1 MSFYSK
7 AKFLLAGLIRKLWR
21 IKIVGKENEL
31 PNKGYLICSNHM
43 SMLDPVV
50 IGAAIKHNP
59 KYMAKAELMRVPL
72 LKSLLKALGAFSVDR
87 GGSDVAAIKK
97 TINMLKAGET
107 VVMFPQGTR
116 HKGVDPKTTPV
127 KFGCSMIAQKAEI
140 GVLPVFIKVKNHR
153 VKIFRKTVIIIGKEI
168 THDELM
174 KISNGGEDH
183 KKAAEYIFSKIIE
196 LEGTV

>member
-7 AKFLLAGLIRKLWR
+7 AKFMLAGLIRKLWR
-21 IKIVGKENEL
+21 IKVVGKENEQE
-31 PNKGYLICSNHM
+31 NKTYLICSNHM
-43 SMLDPVV
+43 SMLVPVV

-59 KYMAKAELMRVPL
+59 RYMAKAEIMRVPV

-97 TINMLKAGET
+97 TINMLKDGES

-116 HKGVDPKTTPV
+116 HKGVDPKTTSV
-127 KFGCSMIAQKAEI
+127 KFGCSMIAQKAEV

-153 VKIFRKTVIIIGKEI
+153 VKIFRKTLVIIGKEI
-168 THDELM
+168 TYDEL
-174 KISNGGEDH
+174 KAVSNGGEDH
-183 KKAAEYIFSKIIE
+183 KSAAEYVFSKITE

>member
-21 IKIVGKENEL
+21 IKVVGKENEIA
-31 PNKGYLICSNHM
+31 NKNYLICANHI

-59 KYMAKAELMRVPL
+59 RYMAKAEIMRVPV
-72 LKSLLKALGAFSVDR
+72 LKSLLKALGAFSLDR

-97 TINMLKAGET
+97 TINMLKDGES

-116 HKGVDPKTTPV
+116 HKGVDPKTTAV
-127 KFGCSMIAQKAEI
+127 KFGCSMIAQKAEV

-153 VKIFRKTVIIIGKEI
+153 VRIFRKTVVIIGKEI
-168 THDELM
+168 TYDEL
-174 KISNGGEDH
+174 KAVSKGGEDH
-183 KKAAEYIFSKIIE
+183 KSAAEYIFSRITE
-196 LEGTV
+196 LEATV

>member
-21 IKIVGKENEL
+21 IKVVGKENEIASK
-31 PNKGYLICSNHM
+31 NYLICANHM

-59 KYMAKAELMRVPL
+59 RYMAKAEVMRVPV
-72 LKSLLKALGAFSVDR
+72 LKSLLKALGAFSLDR

-97 TINMLKAGET
+97 TINMLKDGES

-127 KFGCSMIAQKAEI
+127 KFGCSMIAQKAEV
-140 GVLPVFIKVKNHR
+140 GVRPVFIKVKNHR
-153 VKIFRKTVIIIGKEI
+153 VKIFRKTVVIIGEEI
-168 THDELM
+168 TYDKLREV
-174 KISNGGEDH
+174 SNGGEDH
-183 KKAAEYIFSKIIE
+183 KAAAEYIFSKITE
-196 LEGTV
+196 LEATV

>member
-7 AKFLLAGLIRKLWR
+7 AKFMLAGLIRKLWR
-21 IKIVGKENEL
+21 IKVVGKENEL
-31 PNKGYLICSNHM
+31 ENKAYLICSNHM

-59 KYMAKAELMRVPL
+59 KYMAKAEVMRVPV
-72 LKSLLKALGAFSVDR
+72 LKGLLKALGAFSVDR

-97 TINMLKAGET
+97 TINLLKDGES

-116 HKGVDPKTTPV
+116 HKGVDPKTTSV
-127 KFGCSMIAQKAEI
+127 KFGCSMIAQRAEV

-153 VKIFRKTVIIIGKEI
+153 VKIFRKTVVIIGKEI
-168 THDELM
+168 TFDELNAV
-174 KISNGGEDH
+174 SNGGEDH
-183 KKAAEYIFSKIIE
+183 KSAAEYIFSKITE
-196 LEGTV
+196 LGDTV

>member
-21 IKIVGKENEL
+21 IKVVGGGNEL
-31 PNKGYLICSNHM
+31 QNKNYLICANHM

-59 KYMAKAELMRVPL
+59 RYMAKAEVMRVPV
-72 LKSLLKALGAFSVDR
+72 LKSLLKALGAFSLDR

-97 TINMLKAGET
+97 TINMLRDGES

-116 HKGVDPKTTPV
+116 HKGVDPKTTSV
-127 KFGCSMIAQKAEI
+127 KFGCSMIAQKAEV

-153 VKIFRKTVIIIGKEI
+153 VRIFRKTVVIIGKEI
-168 THDELM
+168 TCDEL
-174 KISNGGEDH
+174 KAVSNGGENH
-183 KKAAEYIFSKIIE
+183 KSTAEYIFSKITE
-196 LEGTV
+196 LETTV

>member
-21 IKIVGKENEL
+21 IKVVGGGNEL
-31 PNKGYLICSNHM
+31 QNKNYLICANHM

-59 KYMAKAELMRVPL
+59 RYMAKAEVMRVPV
-72 LKSLLKALGAFSVDR
+72 LKSLLKALGAFSLDR

-97 TINMLKAGET
+97 TINMLRDGES

-116 HKGVDPKTTPV
+116 HKGVDPKTTSV
-127 KFGCSMIAQKAEI
+127 KFGCSMIAQKAEV

-153 VKIFRKTVIIIGKEI
+153 VRIFRKTVVIIGKEI
-168 THDELM
+168 TYDEL
-174 KISNGGEDH
+174 KAVSNGGEDH
-183 KKAAEYIFSKIIE
+183 KSTAEYIFSKITE
-196 LEGTV
+196 LETTV

>member
-7 AKFLLAGLIRKLWR
+7 AKFMLAGLIRKLWR
-21 IKIVGKENEL
+21 IKVVGKENEL
-31 PNKGYLICSNHM
+31 ENKAYLICSNHM

-59 KYMAKAELMRVPL
+59 RYMAKAEVMRVPV

-97 TINMLKAGET
+97 TINMLKDGES

-116 HKGVDPKTTPV
+116 HKGVDPKTTSI
-127 KFGCSMIAQKAEI
+127 KFGCSMIAHRADV

-153 VKIFRKTVIIIGKEI
+153 VKIFRKTVVIIGKEI
-168 THDELM
+168 TSEELNAV
-174 KISNGGEDH
+174 SNGGEDH
-183 KKAAEYIFSKIIE
+183 KSAAELIFSRITE

>member
-21 IKIVGKENEL
+21 IKVVGKENEL
-31 PNKGYLICSNHM
+31 QNKPYLICSNHM

-59 KYMAKAELMRVPL
+59 KYMAKAELMRVPV
-72 LKSLLKALGAFSVDR
+72 LKGLLKALGAFSVDR

-97 TINMLKAGET
+97 TINLLKDGES

-116 HKGVDPKTTPV
+116 HKGVDPKTTSI
-127 KFGCSMIAQKAEI
+127 KFGCSMIAHRAEV
-140 GVLPVFIKVKNHR
+140 GVLPVYIKVKDHR
-153 VKIFRKTVIIIGKEI
+153 VRIFRKTEIIIGKEI
-168 THDELM
+168 TCDELNE
-174 KISNGGEDH
+174 ISKNGEDH
-183 KKAAEYIFSKIIE
+183 KSAAEYIFSKITE
-196 LEGTV
+196 LEDTV